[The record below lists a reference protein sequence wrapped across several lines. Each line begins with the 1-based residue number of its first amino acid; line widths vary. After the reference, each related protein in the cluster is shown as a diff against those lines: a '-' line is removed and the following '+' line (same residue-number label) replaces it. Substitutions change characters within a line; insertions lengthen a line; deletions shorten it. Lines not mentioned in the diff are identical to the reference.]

1 MRNPRPS
8 PSDPP
13 LFAAGQFMLIWVGFL
28 FMEIIVHT
36 IAGTTAIWYFHRND
50 DSYDYPSSP
59 AFTALKWSLSSAFGS
74 LAMASFIL
82 TVVRIIVMMVRAME
96 ENMREEGGA
105 AAFLACILRCII
117 ETIEAWIQFI
127 TKMSTITVA
136 ITNDEFWS
144 SCKRTMGMFYRCYLE
159 GIMVERFA
167 KITMS
172 FLAAAVSLIM
182 FVLSCKACQGCLSRV
197 VGTALTVAC
206 GFRHDHECG
215 FAGRDDWRR
224 HADSHPPG
232 APHWH
237 HCLLHP
243 PTSGA
248 FSRGADPCI
257 KSADVCASSRRV
269 VCWSSSTAST

>member
-172 FLAAAVSLIM
+172 RLRHRYVVHEGRLSIDNRRPECRDPPESVERRLLSTRCGVNADARVAV
-182 FVLSCKACQGCLSRV
+182 
-197 VGTALTVAC
+197 
-206 GFRHDHECG
+206 
-215 FAGRDDWRR
+215 
-224 HADSHPPG
+224 
-232 APHWH
+232 
-237 HCLLHP
+237 
-243 PTSGA
+243 
-248 FSRGADPCI
+248 
-257 KSADVCASSRRV
+257 
-269 VCWSSSTAST
+269 

>member
-1 MRNPRPS
+1 MAPPDDLPS
-8 PSDPP
+8 SDPP
-13 LFAAGQFMLIWVGFL
+13 LFSAGQFMLIWVGFL

-59 AFTALKWSLSSAFGS
+59 AFTALKWSLSSVSCHIAGIWVAFFLRRQRYRCGQAFGS

-182 FVLSCKACQGCLSRV
+182 FVLSCKACQGCLWVRS
-197 VGTALTVAC
+197 
-206 GFRHDHECG
+206 
-215 FAGRDDWRR
+215 
-224 HADSHPPG
+224 
-232 APHWH
+232 
-237 HCLLHP
+237 
-243 PTSGA
+243 A
-248 FSRGADPCI
+248 F
-257 KSADVCASSRRV
+257 
-269 VCWSSSTAST
+269 

>member
-1 MRNPRPS
+1 
-8 PSDPP
+8 
-13 LFAAGQFMLIWVGFL
+13 
-28 FMEIIVHT
+28 
-36 IAGTTAIWYFHRND
+36 
-50 DSYDYPSSP
+50 
-59 AFTALKWSLSSAFGS
+59 
-74 LAMASFIL
+74 MASFIL

-182 FVLSCKACQGCLSRV
+182 FVLSYTIMNAVLPDEMTGEGTLIPILPALLIGIIAYFTLQLLAGGVLVIINSLYMSYLIDLDNAYEPNEQTIAIHELYKRAVDDSIGFMNQGKGSYKK
-197 VGTALTVAC
+197 
-206 GFRHDHECG
+206 
-215 FAGRDDWRR
+215 
-224 HADSHPPG
+224 
-232 APHWH
+232 
-237 HCLLHP
+237 
-243 PTSGA
+243 SGPYRKQ
-248 FSRGADPCI
+248 FEMQQ
-257 KSADVCASSRRV
+257 SAAR
-269 VCWSSSTAST
+269 